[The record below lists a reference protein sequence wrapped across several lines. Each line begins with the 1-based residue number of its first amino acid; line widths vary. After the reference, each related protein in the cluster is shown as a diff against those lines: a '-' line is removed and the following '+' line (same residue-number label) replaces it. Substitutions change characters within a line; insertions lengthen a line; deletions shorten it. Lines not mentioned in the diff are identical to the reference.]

1 MEEIQPI
8 AMPGTHQNFLKYFKS
23 FQHDKSLKILDIGAG
38 HGAFSKRLY
47 DMGYDVSAC
56 DLFPEIFKFD
66 KIECKK
72 ADITRELPF
81 PDNSFDIAIAVE
93 VSEHIND
100 HERFFKE
107 ISRILKPKGQL
118 YLSTPNILSL
128 KSRIHYLFRG
138 FFYSFGKLD
147 LENHDGL
154 QHVSSLTLDQYN
166 YIALKNGFGTAKY
179 DIDKKQKSSTW
190 LFILL
195 YPYIWINSKLKKL
208 SKFHNNQKLLLGR
221 LLFLN
226 FENRK

>member
-8 AMPGTHQNFLKYFKS
+8 AMPGTHQNFLKYFKN

-66 KIECKK
+66 MIECKK

-147 LENHDGL
+147 MENRDGL

-166 YIALKNGFGTAKY
+166 YIALKNGLGTAEY
-179 DIDKKQKSSTW
+179 DIDKNQKSSTW
-190 LFILL
+190 LFIFL
-195 YPYIWINSKLKKL
+195 YPYMWINSKLKKL
-208 SKFHNNQKLLLGR
+208 PKFHNNHKLLLGR